1 MLTRGSMRASTGADI
16 SYSNCSFARLHCLI
30 LLTTILIWGRLRLD
44 ETCCLFGFERP
55 YGLMKTYCWSGS
67 ERAHGPYDTYMYCGS
82 WSGRV
87 YGLIDSTVTAGRS
100 GFERTFGI
108 TILTSGLDLNWA
120 FSWHDDTYCLSGSR
134 STYWLMILTT
144 SLDLS
149 GLSACWYTYKS
160 YFEHAN
166 RTMMPVYLP
175 RVCLWAPSRP
185 DDKRSFPAVSETG
198 TLASVAS
205 ALDAF
210 PCFLEISTTNCRCNP
225 TPAWSCFCIRCP
237 RLQFLES
244 YVNISMHF
252 MYKYLLLSFTKL
264 MFLCSLNIILVFFF
278 LTPNVITEIYHICT
292 IRILFLWKLYFTIW
306 TVGVCPFLFT
316 QVL

>member
-1 MLTRGSMRASTGADI
+1 
-16 SYSNCSFARLHCLI
+16 
-30 LLTTILIWGRLRLD
+30 
-44 ETCCLFGFERP
+44 
-55 YGLMKTYCWSGS
+55 
-67 ERAHGPYDTYMYCGS
+67 
-82 WSGRV
+82 
-87 YGLIDSTVTAGRS
+87 
-100 GFERTFGI
+100 
-108 TILTSGLDLNWA
+108 
-120 FSWHDDTYCLSGSR
+120 
-134 STYWLMILTT
+134 
-144 SLDLS
+144 
-149 GLSACWYTYKS
+149 
-160 YFEHAN
+160 
-166 RTMMPVYLP
+166 MMPVYLP

-264 MFLCSLNIILVFFF
+264 MFLCSLNIILVSFFEHQMLLPKYIIF
-278 LTPNVITEIYHICT
+278 ARLE
-292 IRILFLWKLYFTIW
+292 YFSFENW